1 MLGNDAHITLTRDEG
16 DRLCEYQAEKCG
28 KALITCHKVTKVVH
42 NVGHNTINLRGFPS
56 LVFIVLTRFCLLEL

>member
-28 KALITCHKVTKVVH
+28 KALITYQGVTKVGH
-42 NVGHNTINLRGFPS
+42 NVGQNKSYRISISGLY
-56 LVFIVLTRFCLLEL
+56 